1 MKDRFDLENEIMR
14 TTNYADDLR
23 TITESMIND
32 SLDALDDMDVDKY
45 INAIEGVAS
54 LIEMHSNKMFD
65 TMSQCFK
72 LDAYRNTL
80 VNDTEFSGA
89 EFPG

>member
-14 TTNYADDLR
+14 TINYADDLR
-23 TITESMIND
+23 TVAENMIDESSVD
-32 SLDALDDMDVDKY
+32 SFKIDKY
-45 INAIEGVAS
+45 VNAIEGVAC
-54 LIEMHSNKMFD
+54 LIEMQTNKMFD

-72 LDAYRNTL
+72 IDSYAQTL
-80 VNDTEFSGA
+80 SQEKEYSGA

>member
-14 TTNYADDLR
+14 TANYADDLR
-23 TITESMIND
+23 TIAENMIND
-32 SLDALDDMDVDKY
+32 SVDGNVNVDRY
-45 INAIEGVAS
+45 FNAIEGVAC

-72 LDAYRNTL
+72 LDNYKESA
-80 VNDTEFSGA
+80 
-89 EFPG
+89 

>member
-32 SLDALDDMDVDKY
+32 SLDNMDVDKY

-54 LIEMHSNKMFD
+54 LIELHSNKMFD

-80 VNDTEFSGA
+80 VNDTDFSGA

>member
-32 SLDALDDMDVDKY
+32 SLNNMDVDKY

-72 LDAYRNTL
+72 LDAYRNAL
-80 VNDTEFSGA
+80 VNDTDFSGA

>member
-14 TTNYADDLR
+14 TANYADDLH
-23 TITESMIND
+23 TIAESMIND
-32 SLDALDDMDVDKY
+32 SLENMDVDKY

-72 LDAYRNTL
+72 IDNYREAVLQDTL
-80 VNDTEFSGA
+80 
-89 EFPG
+89 

>member
-23 TITESMIND
+23 TISENMIDESSVN
-32 SLDALDDMDVDKY
+32 SLDIDKY
-45 INAIEGVAS
+45 VNAIEGVAC

-72 LDAYRNTL
+72 LDAYKNAL